1 MPTTDTSIP
10 DSSSPRPAAAARRFS
25 AVRMPIEVPVENTE
39 AAVEQLRQC
48 SSAELRRAR
57 THHRRALESLRNG
70 GYSTLSDAT
79 RERLTDQ
86 LRNNLEALN
95 RALATGSGANPPS
108 GSTTSQDDDRTSSL
122 SSRVRAFVQDL
133 W

>member
-1 MPTTDTSIP
+1 MPTTDTSVP
-10 DSSSPRPAAAARRFS
+10 ESSSSRPAAIARRVS
-25 AVRMPIEVPVENTE
+25 AVRMPIEAPVENTE

-57 THHRRALESLRNG
+57 RHHRRALEALRNG
-70 GYSTLSDAT
+70 GYSNLSDAT

-86 LRNNLEALN
+86 LRNNLEAIN
-95 RALATGSGANPPS
+95 RALATGSDANPPS
-108 GSTTSQDDDRTSSL
+108 ESTTSQDDDSTSSF
-122 SSRVRAFVQDL
+122 SARVRAFFQAL